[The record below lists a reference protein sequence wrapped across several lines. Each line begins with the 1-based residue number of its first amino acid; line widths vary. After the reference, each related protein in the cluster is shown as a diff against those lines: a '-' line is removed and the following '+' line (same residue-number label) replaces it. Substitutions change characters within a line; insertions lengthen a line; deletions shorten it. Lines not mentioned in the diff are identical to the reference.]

1 MSAPQELQPLTF
13 PLSGVRLVEASAGTG
28 KTYTIALLYVRLVLG
43 HGVVEGGRGAL
54 NPPEILV
61 VTFTRAATSELR
73 ERIRA
78 RLGEAAACFEDETP
92 IQGGWDPLLVVLR
105 ADYPPA
111 TWAGCARRLRLAA
124 EWMDEAAVETIH
136 GWCHRMLR
144 EHAFDSDSLFTQ
156 ELVADQ
162 RALLAEVTRD
172 YWRVHLAPL
181 SLVEARE
188 LFDCW
193 PDYNRLARGVERLF
207 RQVGL
212 LEDPGPFA
220 AILDERSAIRAELGA
235 VKRRFGTWIGPM
247 RAMLDE
253 AVAGKRVNG
262 LKIQARYY
270 GPWLEALGRW
280 CADPEELFP
289 ALTEAAW
296 WRLTPGGLNE
306 AWKVGSPPDHPA
318 WEAIVELRATQ
329 ARWEGVCRRLWVHA
343 AIWVAARFAAAK
355 QGLAVMEFDDVLT
368 RLESGLNGAGG
379 ARLAGLIRRQFP
391 VALIDEF
398 QDTDPVQYRIFAAIY
413 RDLDG
418 CRDGTALVLIG
429 DPKQAIYAFRGAD
442 IHTYLSARRV
452 LTGRIHTLGR
462 NFRSSAAMVAAVN
475 RVFADAEARVGAG
488 AFLHR
493 RGEEDPIP
501 FHPVVAQG
509 REARFEVEETPQPAM
524 TLAVSDGPR
533 PWLADA
539 CASAMVRLLE
549 LGRSN
554 RAGFRDGVG
563 ALVPLLP
570 SDMAVLVRS
579 RAEYGLMRAALA
591 RRGVRCVY
599 LSDQESVFASPCAVE
614 LRHWLAACAA
624 PEDSR
629 LLRTAMATATL
640 GVSWLEIDA
649 LARDERLLEQRMRQF
664 AGFKSCW
671 RRQGV
676 LPMLRRMMHEF
687 GVPARLLHGSLEG
700 ERSGERLLTDLLH
713 LAELL
718 GRWEADGEGELA
730 VIRLLDEALRE
741 AGEGAREAGERLTRL
756 ESDANLVR
764 IVTVHKS
771 KGLEY
776 PLVFLPFAG
785 SCRPLGKGDLPAR
798 LHDDEGVESLLMT
811 ADETLLARLDFER
824 LREETRQ
831 LYVALTRARHAVWV
845 GVGVEKGFE
854 KSALSRLLG
863 VAAEKGWTAETL
875 MSHLARFEEGDGAI
889 RILPT
894 PEPTTQRF
902 GADQDGAAVGP
913 ARQARRR
920 VRDGWWMASYSALLA
935 SSAGGG
941 VESLESA
948 GEARFRELA
957 LERDQRAR
965 APSEG
970 MSPEPGMTGLH
981 PFPRGARAGTVLH
994 ELLAWC
1000 GGRGFGAAGADA
1012 EGVRAEVARRLNPR
1026 GWSAWIDPLSAWLTR
1041 FLATPLPLDGLGS
1054 EVSLSD
1060 LETWQVELEF
1070 WLAVE
1075 RLPVAG
1081 LDRWLRATIEPGCER
1096 PTLADR
1102 TLQGMLKGF
1111 MDLVFE
1117 HGGRYYLI
1125 DYKSTW
1131 LGPDDA
1137 ACTPEAMRAAIL
1149 HARHDLQGVLYLY
1162 ALHRLLSV
1170 RLVDYD
1176 PARHLGG
1183 ALFLFLRGLDTPA
1196 RGIWRL
1202 EATPAMLAVL
1212 DGWFGQTPEG

>member
-1 MSAPQELQPLTF
+1 MSAPAELQPLTF
-13 PLSGVRLVEASAGTG
+13 PLAGARLVEASAGTG

-43 HGVVEGGRGAL
+43 HGAGEGGRGPL

-78 RLGEAAACFEDETP
+78 RLGEAAVCFEDEIP
-92 IQGGWDPLLVVLR
+92 ADGAWDPLLLALR
-105 ADYPPA
+105 ADYPPSA
-111 TWAGCARRLRLAA
+111 WEGCARRLRLAA

-136 GWCHRMLR
+136 GWCHRMVR

-162 RALLAEVTRD
+162 GALLTEVTRD

-181 SLVEARE
+181 SLADSRD

-193 PDYNRLARGVERLF
+193 PDFKKLADGVARLF

-212 LEDPGPFA
+212 LDDPGPFA
-220 AILDERSAIRAELGA
+220 AILEERKEIRAELVA
-235 VKRRFGTWIGPM
+235 VKRQFGGWIGPM
-247 RAMLDE
+247 RALLDE

-270 GPWLEALGRW
+270 GPWLERLGRW
-280 CADPEELFP
+280 CADPEALFP
-289 ALTEAAW
+289 ELTEAAW
-296 WRLTPGGLNE
+296 WRLTPGGLSE
-306 AWKVGSPPDHPA
+306 AWKVGQPPDHPA
-318 WEAIVELRATQ
+318 WEAIVELQACR

-343 AIWVAARFAAAK
+343 AHWVAARYAAEK
-355 QGLAVMEFDDVLT
+355 QRLAVMEFDDVLT
-368 RLESGLNGAGG
+368 RLEAGLQGPSG

-413 RDLDG
+413 RDLEG
-418 CRDGTALVLIG
+418 TTDGTALVLIG

-442 IHTYLSARRV
+442 IHTYLRARRV
-452 LTGRIHTLGR
+452 LAGRIHTLGR

-475 RVFADAEARVGAG
+475 RLFADAEARVGPG

-493 RGEEDPIP
+493 READDPIP
-501 FHPVVAQG
+501 FHPVAAQG
-509 REARFEVEETPQPAM
+509 REARFEVAGVVHPAM
-524 TLAVSDGPR
+524 TLALTDAQRG
-533 PWLADA
+533 WLAES
-539 CASAMVRLLE
+539 CASAIVGLLE
-549 LGRSN
+549 AGRVN
-554 RAGFRDGVG
+554 QAGFRAGDGG
-563 ALVPLLP
+563 WNGLAPHDL
-570 SDMAVLVRS
+570 AVLVRS

-624 PEDSR
+624 PEDIR
-629 LLRTAMATATL
+629 LLRTALATATL
-640 GVSWLEIDA
+640 GVRWLEIDA
-649 LARDERLLEQRMRQF
+649 LARDERLVEMRMRQF

-687 GVPARLLHGSLEG
+687 GVPDRLLNGPVGE

-718 GRWEADGEGELA
+718 GQWEADGEGELA
-730 VIRLLDEALRE
+730 LIRLLDEALRE

-785 SCRPLGKGDLPAR
+785 SCRPVDRGDLPAR
-798 LHDDEGVESLLMT
+798 LHDDAGQESLLMT
-811 ADETLLARLDFER
+811 ADEPLLERLDFER

-854 KSALSRLLG
+854 RSALARLLG
-863 VAAEKGWTAETL
+863 APAEKGVMTVEPLTL
-875 MSHLARFEEGDGAI
+875 HLARLEEGDGAI
-889 RILPT
+889 RIRPA
-894 PEPTTQRF
+894 PEPTAQRF
-902 GADQDGAAVGP
+902 ISAQDGEAIGP

-920 VRDGWWMASYSALLA
+920 VRDGWWMASYSALLPGT
-935 SSAGGG
+935 SGGG
-941 VESLESA
+941 VETLESP
-948 GEARFRELA
+948 GEVRFRELI
-957 LERDQRAR
+957 LERDNRAGGLS
-965 APSEG
+965 AG
-970 MSPEPGMTGLH
+970 MEPEAGGLH
-981 PFPRGARAGTVLH
+981 GFPRGARAGTVLH

-1000 GGRGFGAAGADA
+1000 GGRGFGVASVDGEAL
-1012 EGVRAEVARRLNPR
+1012 RQEVARRLDPR
-1026 GWSAWIDPLSAWLTR
+1026 GWSAWIDPLSDWLQR
-1041 FLATPLPLDGLGS
+1041 FLATPLPLSEADGAA
-1054 EVSLSD
+1054 VPLSG
-1060 LETWQVELEF
+1060 LNTWQVEMEF
-1070 WLAVE
+1070 WLGVG
-1075 RLPVAG
+1075 RLPVAEI
-1081 LDRWLRATIEPGCER
+1081 DRWLRATVEPGIER
-1096 PTLADR
+1096 PPLADR
-1102 TLQGMLKGF
+1102 TLQGMVKGF

-1117 HGGRYYLI
+1117 HQGRYYLI

-1131 LGPDDA
+1131 LGADDA
-1137 ACTPEAMRAAIL
+1137 ACIPAAIRAAIL

-1162 ALHRLLSV
+1162 ALHRLLST

-1183 ALFLFLRGLDTPA
+1183 ALFLFLRGLDTPG

-1202 EATPAMLAVL
+1202 EATPEMLQVL
-1212 DGWFGQTPEG
+1212 DGWFGRVP